1 MTTTSDV
8 LTASL
13 AHFGLPKS
21 GTRDE
26 KINRLILNQGDK
38 RKRSPGK
45 AASKL
50 DVPDEEDDEEY
61 ETFFQENMQ
70 KLLEVGVSEDL
81 AQEQVGR
88 RWTAHI
94 ALRNK
99 TATLQDQE
107 EDEEGDVLELPLKLN
122 DDQVKQNN
130 YVLIGPNGGN
140 YTYKKVPTPSKPSKI
155 AKKSA
160 AAASLATAMDVFK
173 PLEKKETPPKEAKA
187 KTPTPKKAAKAPA
200 PPVEYEEESDDDTAI
215 DVFKPLEKKET
226 PPKEAKAK
234 TPTPKK
240 AAKAPAPPVEYEEES
255 DDDTALKE
263 HSAGQVE
270 RLLRRH
276 SKKWMMEGLAE
287 AKDTDYESLTK
298 KQVAERFIELLNG
311 DTDDEGEGEE

>member
-1 MTTTSDV
+1 MTTTNDV
-8 LTASL
+8 LSASL

-21 GTRDE
+21 GSRDE
-26 KINRLILNQGDK
+26 KLHRLIHNQGDK

-45 AASKL
+45 AASKP
-50 DVPDEEDDEEY
+50 DVPAEEDDEEY

-99 TATLQDQE
+99 TAALQDQE

-130 YVLIGPNGGN
+130 YVLIGSSGGK

-160 AAASLATAMDVFK
+160 AAAGLATAMDVFK
-173 PLEKKETPPKEAKA
+173 PLEKKETPPKETAKA
-187 KTPTPKKAAKAPA
+187 KAPTPKKAAKGPA
-200 PPVEYEEESDDDTAI
+200 PPVEDEED
-215 DVFKPLEKKET
+215 
-226 PPKEAKAK
+226 
-234 TPTPKK
+234 
-240 AAKAPAPPVEYEEES
+240 S

-263 HSAGQVE
+263 HNAGQVD

-311 DTDDEGEGEE
+311 DTDDEGEE

>member
-1 MTTTSDV
+1 MTTTSYV

-88 RWTAHI
+88 SWTAHI

-130 YVLIGPNGGN
+130 YVLIGSNGGN

-200 PPVEYEEESDDDTAI
+200 PPVEYEEESDDDTA
-215 DVFKPLEKKET
+215 
-226 PPKEAKAK
+226 
-234 TPTPKK
+234 
-240 AAKAPAPPVEYEEES
+240 
-255 DDDTALKE
+255 LKE
-263 HSAGQVE
+263 HSACQVE

-311 DTDDEGEGEE
+311 DTDDEGEE

>member
-1 MTTTSDV
+1 MTTTNDV

-21 GTRDE
+21 GTRDQQL
-26 KINRLILNQGDK
+26 NRLILNQGDK
-38 RKRSPGK
+38 RKRSPCK

-61 ETFFQENMQ
+61 ETFYQENMQ

-99 TATLQDQE
+99 TAALQDQE

-130 YVLIGPNGGN
+130 YVLITSSGGK

-160 AAASLATAMDVFK
+160 AAASLDTAMDVFK
-173 PLEKKETPPKEAKA
+173 PLEKKETPPSTKG

-200 PPVEYEEESDDDTAI
+200 PPVEYEEESDDDTG
-215 DVFKPLEKKET
+215 
-226 PPKEAKAK
+226 
-234 TPTPKK
+234 
-240 AAKAPAPPVEYEEES
+240 
-255 DDDTALKE
+255 LKE

-311 DTDDEGEGEE
+311 DTDDEGEE